1 VPHLPW
7 DQRGLFLLCQ
17 AGLAAA
23 GYLAALGLPDFRRAF
38 VPEKHATAVAE
49 EQAVQ
54 EFHRQG
60 LARTEGETGV
70 LLFVS
75 LFEHRAVVL
84 ADRGIDA
91 HVGPEAWGAVDRA
104 ILAGLRR
111 GSLREGL
118 VEGIRLAGEL
128 LARHVPAPAE
138 RDPNELPDRLVVRRD

>member
-1 VPHLPW
+1 M
-7 DQRGLFLLCQ
+7 
-17 AGLAAA
+17 
-23 GYLAALGLPDFRRAF
+23 
-38 VPEKHATAVAE
+38 
-49 EQAVQ
+49 
-54 EFHRQG
+54 
-60 LARTEGETGV
+60 

-75 LFEHRAVVL
+75 LFEHRVVVL